1 MRSGIRRF
9 GEEFFLYSSQFVA
22 FFIFIL
28 FIVPDSGSLGIVSAG
43 LLGMFIIIQTILLA
57 GSGHKALL
65 RFLFSL
71 ITPFGYSLIQGV
83 AGGFSML
90 DMANVFLWGT
100 AIYSGFFQTAA
111 LSATDSRIR
120 RAAEGLLALGSA
132 IIFVFFYYYLNLK
145 LGIEAAFRSGDM
157 DRAACTLALD
167 IRAFPSSFIVFMKN
181 PQHWFPAFG
190 ATTFAF
196 MLLSS
201 KLHIISLHTR
211 IERLFGSEKCGEP
224 EPVAPAAGTEQSVTG
239 NPTESG
245 ATAAGTEQSGPGT
258 ATESGPTAV
267 EGAAAVGAAIPS
279 AIAKARRMPVTI
291 ISSDILGFTDISE
304 KLGPEGAA
312 QLLNRY
318 YSLWHL
324 EASRRSGKIFSLT
337 GDSVILV
344 FGLDTGSIGAEA
356 ALASALA
363 FLGEISGLRNDLTA
377 SGLPA
382 TFDVSV
388 GIHTGTI
395 VESMLGPGSDRKP
408 GVFGDA
414 IAVAA
419 RLDSLCRELKQ
430 ELIVSQTTFSRL
442 GLESQASLESIGE
455 VLLRKSTHPV
465 PVYGKKQ
472 KHD

>member
-43 LLGMFIIIQTILLA
+43 LLGMFIIMQTILLA

-83 AGGFSML
+83 AGGFSIL

-120 RAAEGLLALGSA
+120 RTAEGLLALGSA

-145 LGIEAAFRSGDM
+145 LGIEAAFRNGDM
-157 DRAACTLALD
+157 DRAACDLALD
-167 IRAFPSSFIVFMKN
+167 IRAFPSSFLVFMKN

-190 ATTFAF
+190 ALTFAF

-211 IERLFGSEKCGEP
+211 IERLFGSATCGES
-224 EPVAPAAGTEQSVTG
+224 E
-239 NPTESG
+239 
-245 ATAAGTEQSGPGT
+245 TAA
-258 ATESGPTAV
+258 V
-267 EGAAAVGAAIPS
+267 EDAGLS
-279 AIAKARRMPVTI
+279 DSTAKARRRPVTI

-304 KLGPEGAA
+304 KLGPEGGA

-324 EASRRSGKIFSLT
+324 EASRREGKIFSLT

-344 FGLDTGSIGAEA
+344 FGLDMDSVGAEA

-363 FLGEISGLRNDLTA
+363 FLGEISGLRSDLTA

-395 VESMLGPGSDRKP
+395 VEGMLGPGADRKP

>member
-1 MRSGIRRF
+1 MRPGIRRF
-9 GEEFFLYSSQFVA
+9 GEEFFLYSGQFVA

-28 FIVPDSGSLGIVSAG
+28 FITPDSGSLGIVAAG
-43 LLGMFIIIQTILLA
+43 LFALFIVVQTILLA
-57 GSGHKALL
+57 GSGHKILL
-65 RFLFSL
+65 RFLYSL
-71 ITPFGYSLIQGV
+71 ITPFGYSLIRGV
-83 AGGFSML
+83 AGGFSIL

-100 AIYSGFFQTAA
+100 AVYSGLFQTAA

-120 RAAEGLLALGSA
+120 RAAEGFLALGSA

-145 LGIEAAFRSGDM
+145 LGVEAAFRNGDM
-157 DRAACTLALD
+157 DRAAYDLALD
-167 IRAFPSSFIVFMKN
+167 IRAFPSSFIDFIKK
-181 PQHWFPAFG
+181 PQNWFPAFG

-196 MLLSS
+196 MLLAS
-201 KLHIISLHTR
+201 KLRTISLHTR
-211 IERLFGSEKCGEP
+211 IERLFGSEACGKAATIGGGDSATGGGASGKPDSSGGQNDDTMRPLSAE
-224 EPVAPAAGTEQSVTG
+224 AHRKPA
-239 NPTESG
+239 
-245 ATAAGTEQSGPGT
+245 
-258 ATESGPTAV
+258 
-267 EGAAAVGAAIPS
+267 
-279 AIAKARRMPVTI
+279 TI

-324 EASRRSGKIFSLT
+324 EASQHSGRIFSLT

-344 FGLDTGSIGAEA
+344 FGLDSDNVGADA
-356 ALASALA
+356 ALDAALA
-363 FLGEISGLRNDLTA
+363 FLGELSGLRNDLMA

-388 GIHTGTI
+388 GVHTGTI
-395 VESMLGPGSDRKP
+395 VEGMLGAGADRKP

-430 ELIVSQTTFSRL
+430 DLIVSQTTFSRL
-442 GLESQASLESIGE
+442 GLESQSSLENIGE

-472 KHD
+472 KYN